1 MHRRRLSS
9 KAGLPA
15 RLAGLIT
22 LFVTLTGCGAYRPV
36 DIPSLPPAAL
46 PTYGLGDSYQ
56 FSDGSDDRVIAVDGD
71 VVRWRDNGGMF
82 MTSRDVLAPR
92 LTWADSGTLGARRI
106 DGDPSLLFPLEPAK
120 SVQFTATR
128 NVHPRVGGQQVT
140 VQEDW
145 GCNVIGAARVTTGA
159 GDFDTWR
166 VDCMMRETPAVTGS
180 GLIQRSFYYAP
191 DIGFYVRTDEAVGDA
206 PFQITQLTGY
216 TSSDPVLADSALRQR
231 SYALQR
237 ALETQLSG
245 SQAKWADADTG
256 AAGIVTLVDT
266 KHSAQY
272 GWCRDFAERIQS
284 SGRAYSLHGTG
295 CRDPAKIWDIVAM
308 APGKG
313 GAN

>member
-1 MHRRRLSS
+1 MHRGPFSA
-9 KAGLPA
+9 KAGLLA
-15 RLAGLIT
+15 SLAGLIA
-22 LFVTLTGCGAYRPV
+22 LFATLTGCGSYRPV
-36 DIPSLPPAAL
+36 GIPSMPPAAL

-56 FSDGSDDRVIAVDGD
+56 LSDGSNDSVTAADDD
-71 VVRWRDNGGMF
+71 VVHWRDNDGAF
-82 MTSRDVLAPR
+82 VTSRDILAPR
-92 LTWADSGTLGARRI
+92 LTWADSATLGERGI
-106 DGDPSLLFPLEPAK
+106 SGDPSLLFPLRPAK
-120 SVQFTATR
+120 SVKFTATR
-128 NVHPRVGGQQVT
+128 TVHPRRGGQQVT

-145 GCNVIGAARVTTGA
+145 VCDVIGAVRVTTGA

-166 VDCMMRETPAVTGS
+166 IDCTMRETPAVTGN
-180 GLIQRSFYYAP
+180 GLIQRRFYYAP
-191 DIGFYVRTDEAVGDA
+191 DIGFYVRTDEAVGDG
-206 PFQITQLTGY
+206 PFQITELTGY
-216 TSSDPVLADSALRQR
+216 TSSDLVLADSALRQR

-245 SQAKWADADTG
+245 SQAKWSDADTG

>member
-1 MHRRRLSS
+1 MHRGPFSA
-9 KAGLPA
+9 KAGLLA
-15 RLAGLIT
+15 SLAGLIA
-22 LFVTLTGCGAYRPV
+22 LFATLTGCGSYRPV
-36 DIPSLPPAAL
+36 GIPSMPPAAL

-56 FSDGSDDRVIAVDGD
+56 LSDGSNDSVTAADDD
-71 VVRWRDNGGMF
+71 VVHWRDNDGAF
-82 MTSRDVLAPR
+82 VTSRDILAPR
-92 LTWADSGTLGARRI
+92 LTWADSATLGERGI
-106 DGDPSLLFPLEPAK
+106 SGDPSLLFPLRPAK
-120 SVQFTATR
+120 SVKFTATR
-128 NVHPRVGGQQVT
+128 TVHPRRGGQQVT

-145 GCNVIGAARVTTGA
+145 VCDVIGAVRVTTGA

-166 VDCMMRETPAVTGS
+166 IDCTMRETPAVTGN
-180 GLIQRSFYYAP
+180 GLIQRRFYYAP
-191 DIGFYVRTDEAVGDA
+191 DIGFYVRTDEAVGDG
-206 PFQITQLTGY
+206 PFQITELTGY

-245 SQAKWADADTG
+245 SQAKWSDADTG
-256 AAGIVTLVDT
+256 AAGVVTLVDT

-308 APGKG
+308 APGSG
-313 GAN
+313 GGN